1 MDIQPEAS
9 AMPSESELR
18 AAQITG
24 SPKSAAAPDHILH
37 SSCGKYSMFTKNGR
51 GIQMGTPDK
60 IKTQTPFFI
69 MYMSITSKASQTILN
84 VGLLLSSE
92 RIIAGL
98 YTPKPNKADLT
109 NVIGE
114 AEMFVLLVHLRT
126 KEMTSL
132 PFAEAVALVIAGD
145 DQPSV
150 RNSISAQEILAFLVL
165 KHTIVTPEKTSE
177 PAIHT
182 GRTRQVGVPAKI
194 LPVTPLRK
202 PEAGKNKTLTVE
214 DPEQTEDDEQPS
226 SNSTKKNEKRAE
238 KRKASLIVSI
248 TDRVCPGPLATPL
261 LKQSSLRK

>member
-18 AAQITG
+18 AAQIT
-24 SPKSAAAPDHILH
+24 PKSAAAPDHILH

-98 YTPKPNKADLT
+98 YTPKPNKADQT

-165 KHTIVTPEKTSE
+165 KHTIVTPEKTSGA
-177 PAIHT
+177 AIPT
-182 GRTRQVGVPAKI
+182 GRNRQVRVAAKS
-194 LPVTPLRK
+194 LPVTPPRK
-202 PEAGKNKTLTVE
+202 PDSVSEASKTKILDGE
-214 DPEQTEDDEQPS
+214 DPEKTEDDEQS
-226 SNSTKKNEKRAE
+226 SSKSTKKNGKRAE
-238 KRKASLIVSI
+238 KRRLAWLSQLQTESA
-248 TDRVCPGPLATPL
+248 PLATPL
-261 LKQSSLRK
+261 LK